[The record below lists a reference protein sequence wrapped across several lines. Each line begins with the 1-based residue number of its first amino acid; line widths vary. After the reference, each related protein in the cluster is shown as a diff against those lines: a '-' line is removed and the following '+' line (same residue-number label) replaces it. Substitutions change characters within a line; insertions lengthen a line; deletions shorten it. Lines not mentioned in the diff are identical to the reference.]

1 MQQHKKL
8 MCLVEKSWGAKQ
20 TACGSLEDAR
30 NRANSMADVLQVHD
44 M

>member
-8 MCLVEKSWGAKQ
+8 MCLVEKSWGTMQ
-20 TACGSLEDAR
+20 TGWVCLEDAR
-30 NRANSMADVLQVHD
+30 DRANSMADVLQVHD